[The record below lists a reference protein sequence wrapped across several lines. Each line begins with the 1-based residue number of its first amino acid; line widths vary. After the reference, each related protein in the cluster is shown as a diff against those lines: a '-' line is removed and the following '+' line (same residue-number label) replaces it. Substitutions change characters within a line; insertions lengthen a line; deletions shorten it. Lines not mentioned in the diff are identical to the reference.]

1 MEFMNIVRMEIQPG
15 KMDAWREVMA
25 GNFKQAMEM
34 GGVPGM
40 VEIRH
45 VSYGENKICVVGR
58 WESKE
63 AFAKA
68 RPMLVANLDRFRHL
82 LVPGPAGDTDPIAG
96 TVVFSTADAA
106 PSA

>member
-15 KMDAWREVMA
+15 RFEEWRAIMA
-25 GNFKQAMEM
+25 ANAKAAAEQ

-40 VEIRH
+40 IEVRH
-45 VSYGENKICVVGR
+45 VRYGENKVCVVGR

-63 AFAKA
+63 ALVKM

-82 LVPGPAGDTDPIAG
+82 LVPGEAGDTVPIAG
-96 TVVFSTADAA
+96 EVIFSTV
-106 PSA
+106 

>member
-1 MEFMNIVRMEIQPG
+1 MEFMNIVRMEIKAD
-15 KMDAWREVMA
+15 KMDDWRKAMA
-25 GNFKQAMEM
+25 GNFERAMAM

-45 VSYGENKICVVGR
+45 VQFGDNKICVVGR

-63 AFAKA
+63 AFMAA
-68 RPMLVANLDRFRHL
+68 RPMLVANLDRFRQF

-96 TVVFSTADAA
+96 SVVFSTSDAA
-106 PSA
+106 QT

>member
-1 MEFMNIVRMEIQPG
+1 MEFMNVVRMEIKPD
-15 KMDAWREVMA
+15 KMEEWRGVMA
-25 GNFKQAMEM
+25 ANFQKAMEM

-45 VSYGENKICVVGR
+45 VQFGDNKICVVGR

-63 AFAKA
+63 AFMAA

-96 TVVFSTADAA
+96 SVVFSTAQG
-106 PSA
+106 